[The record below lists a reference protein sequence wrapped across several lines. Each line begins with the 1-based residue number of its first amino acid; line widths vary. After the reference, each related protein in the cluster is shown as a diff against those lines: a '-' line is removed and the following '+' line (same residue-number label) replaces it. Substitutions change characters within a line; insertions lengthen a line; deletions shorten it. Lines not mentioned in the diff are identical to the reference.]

1 MRVVVLRLFRSDPS
15 DRFVMFH
22 LMFSSVARI
31 GSTLFHFCRGNVP
44 KKGGNV
50 PFFLARGNIIVLWL
64 NVAKRG
70 GESADVTW
78 SNYLNVSNYIYL

>member
-1 MRVVVLRLFRSDPS
+1 
-15 DRFVMFH
+15 MFH
-22 LMFSSVARI
+22 LMFSPVTRI
-31 GSTLFHFCRGNVP
+31 GSTLFRFCRGNVP
-44 KKGGNV
+44 EKGGNV

-78 SNYLNVSNYIYL
+78 SKYLNVSNYIYL